1 MLICFFDI
9 LKLLKDRNTEMCIVK
24 NKFLY
29 KFLKRYLDIS
39 LSLILI
45 IFFIPLILITAILIK
60 IDTKGPV
67 LYWAKR
73 VGQNNKIFLMPKFR
87 TMKVG
92 TPVIGSIE
100 LKNPSFYVTRIGN
113 VLRKISFDEIPQ
125 LYSVLIG
132 DMSLVG
138 PRPALFNELDLIG
151 LREIKSIN
159 SLKPGLTGYA
169 QINGRDKISKQFK
182 VSLDYEYL
190 KKANFCFDLIILFI
204 TIFRLKWIKDISH

>member
-1 MLICFFDI
+1 
-9 LKLLKDRNTEMCIVK
+9 MCIVK
-24 NKFLY
+24 NKLIY
-29 KFLKRYLDIS
+29 KNLKRLIDIS
-39 LSLILI
+39 LSTI
-45 IFFIPLILITAILIK
+45 IFSFFIPLILITVTLIK
-60 IDTKGPV
+60 LDSKGPII
-67 LYWAKR
+67 YWSKR
-73 VGQNNKIFLMPKFR
+73 VGKNNKTFLMPKFR

-100 LKNPSFYVTRIGN
+100 LKNPDLYITRIGN
-113 VLRKISFDEIPQ
+113 ALRKTSFDEIPQ

-138 PRPALFNELDLIG
+138 PRPALFNELDLIE
-151 LREIKSIN
+151 LRENKSIN
-159 SLKPGLTGYA
+159 TLKPGLTGYA

-190 KKANFCFDLIILFI
+190 KKANFCFDLKILFI